1 MLRVAVVGSGPAG
14 IYTAEALIKQAA
26 LLPVPTAIK
35 VDVID
40 RLPTPYGL
48 VRYGVAPDHK
58 SIKSVANYLR
68 RVLESPDV
76 RFVGGVSLGVDV
88 TRDELL
94 AAYDAVVYATG
105 AMRDRRLGIDGE
117 DLPGSYAATDFVN
130 WYCGHPDVDPGA
142 FTLDASSVA
151 VIGVGNVAVDVARI
165 LARDP
170 AELEATDIPEP
181 VMDALRASR
190 VREVHM
196 IGRRGPAQAKFTTK
210 ELRELGDLAGVSVSV
225 PADEFELEDGFD
237 RSGESATLA
246 ASDRRVRGNLVA
258 MAGWSGAAAEDAAAS
273 ENDAAASGGAAGAPA
288 RELRLRFWLR
298 PVEIEKSAE
307 GTVGG
312 LRLERTRLTE
322 DGEFEG
328 TGEFETLD
336 VQMVLRSVGYQSVP
350 LPGVPF
356 DPKSHTVPNAA
367 GRVLS
372 ETGEPLPGEYV
383 AGWLKRGPTGVIGTN
398 KADAAET
405 VQALLADMAGGPA
418 PGETKL
424 PRPGLLR
431 MPGSAS
437 GGGPAADA
445 SAGSAAA
452 ELADSAVDTAVGLA
466 DAAGAAG
473 DTAGAEAAAEVA
485 AEAWALAELLAARG
499 VDHVSYEAWLR
510 VSAAEEELARSL
522 GRGDRV
528 KLPHR
533 DAVWSAARG

>member
-1 MLRVAVVGSGPAG
+1 M
-14 IYTAEALIKQAA
+14 
-26 LLPVPTAIK
+26 IK

-88 TRDELL
+88 TREELL

-130 WYCGHPDVDPGA
+130 WYCGHPDVDPDA
-142 FTLDASSVA
+142 FTLDAESVA

-190 VREVHM
+190 VREVHV

-210 ELRELGDLAGVSVSV
+210 ELRELGELAGVEVSV
-225 PADEFELEDGFD
+225 PAPEFDLEGGFD
-237 RSGESATLA
+237 RSGESAALA
-246 ASDRRVRGNLVA
+246 AADRRVRGNLVA
-258 MAGWSGAAAEDAAAS
+258 MAGW
-273 ENDAAASGGAAGAPA
+273 GGAAPAGSAAPA
-288 RELRLRFWLR
+288 VTDAPDGTAAPTAAPDANPARKLRLRFWLR
-298 PVEIEKSAE
+298 PVEIEKSAD

-312 LRLERTRLTE
+312 IRLERTRLTE
-322 DGEFEG
+322 SGEFEG
-328 TGEFETLD
+328 TGEFETID

-356 DPKSHTVPNAA
+356 DTRTHTVPNAA

-405 VQALLADMAGGPA
+405 VQSLLADLAGGPA
-418 PGETKL
+418 PGETAL

-431 MPGSAS
+431 MPRSADTAEAAA
-437 GGGPAADA
+437 AAD
-445 SAGSAAA
+445 
-452 ELADSAVDTAVGLA
+452 LADAAVDTAVGLA
-466 DAAGAAG
+466 DAAASAQ
-473 DTAGAEAAAEVA
+473 DAAGAEAAAEVA
-485 AEAWALAELLAARG
+485 SEAWALAELLAARG
-499 VDHVSYEAWLR
+499 VDHVTYEAWLR

-533 DAVWSAARG
+533 DAVWSAARGQRGPGRDSSENLRDGGRVLGFNP